1 MSELESPN
9 KILVSWPSSDAP
21 LPSEP
26 GPAEYPGELRPNCR
40 PFIRSND
47 LLGAD
52 GRIRDEA
59 AAQELRRRSAACGYV
74 FFEKLLPP
82 QAVLEVRRAFVQIL
96 DDAGWLDAGREDAL
110 STRAT
115 RTPLGTKLEGQ
126 EEYRPIMRAFQSLES
141 FHALSRSPKLLGV
154 LDALFDEPTFV
165 HPRNIGRIILPQK
178 NDFKTMPHQDWV
190 HIQGCPNTI
199 TGWLPLGD
207 VSVDDGG
214 LAVLEGSSRY
224 GVRRHWNKDLLGLV
238 GGAGGISVT
247 CKQLEER
254 GCVWKTA
261 DYQAGDILLFNS
273 LAIHQALPNLSDSI
287 RLSCDFR
294 YSGLSKEVV
303 PDGLLPHGNIAP
315 WPDLYRG
322 ESAGAGTRRWAGDSS
337 QEFYWVPEGARPRLV
352 ERIPGYHVGEEND
365 EQPQAF
371 VNLGI
376 APPNRALDAEA
387 VHAAIKGSMA
397 GAELD
402 LRKRGIVFKHRL

>member
-1 MSELESPN
+1 MADPN
-9 KILVSWPSSDAP
+9 KILVSWPSSDTP

-26 GPAEYPGELRPNCR
+26 GPAEYPGDERPACK
-40 PFIRSND
+40 PFICSND
-47 LLGAD
+47 LLDAD

-59 AAQELRRRSAACGYV
+59 AAAELRRRSAACGYV
-74 FFEKLLPP
+74 YFEELLPP
-82 QAVLEVRRAFVQIL
+82 AQVLEVRRAFVQIL
-96 DDAGWLDAGREDAL
+96 DDAGWLDAGRDDPL
-110 STRAT
+110 STRA
-115 RTPLGTKLEGQ
+115 RQTPLGTKLEGQ
-126 EEYRPIMRAFQSLES
+126 DEYRPIMRAFQSLES
-141 FHALSRSPKLLGV
+141 FHSLSKSPRLLGV

-190 HIQGCPNTI
+190 HIQGCANTV

-214 LAVLEGSSRY
+214 LAVLEGSSRF

-238 GGAGGISVT
+238 GGAGGIGVT

-261 DYQAGDILLFNS
+261 EYKAGDMLLFNS
-273 LAIHQALPNLSDSI
+273 LAIHQALPNLSDDI

-315 WPDLYRG
+315 CKLDALSTSQLPLAQIVLHQGRSCTPARARAPARSPGPMTATCSTGGRRKARG
-322 ESAGAGTRRWAGDSS
+322 QNSSRGFRGTRL
-337 QEFYWVPEGARPRLV
+337 ARTMTRS
-352 ERIPGYHVGEEND
+352 R
-365 EQPQAF
+365 
-371 VNLGI
+371 
-376 APPNRALDAEA
+376 RALCSSA
-387 VHAAIKGSMA
+387 
-397 GAELD
+397 
-402 LRKRGIVFKHRL
+402 